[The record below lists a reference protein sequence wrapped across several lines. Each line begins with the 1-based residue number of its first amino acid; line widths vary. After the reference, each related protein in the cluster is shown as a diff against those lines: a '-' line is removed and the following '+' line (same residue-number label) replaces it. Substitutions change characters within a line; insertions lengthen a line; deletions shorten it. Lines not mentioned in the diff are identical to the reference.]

1 MTDVETDEFPGS
13 VGLTPAVDP
22 THRGDSDLDLS
33 GGQRFW
39 LASTMLLSVLAIV
52 GVIVVMVRIGADE
65 NRGGGTSAAAAGP
78 ATEWTVSA
86 TEFAFSPVDVIAP
99 VGEEISVT
107 MDNAGSVEHEWVVLR
122 SGIRIA
128 DESEF
133 TDDMVLAR
141 TDLVG
146 GGESTTANFTID
158 EAGTYQIVCTVAGH
172 FSAGMAGTL
181 RVEQ

>member
-13 VGLTPAVDP
+13 VGLTPAVDAA
-22 THRGDSDLDLS
+22 HQGDSDLDLT

-39 LASTMLLSVLAIV
+39 LASTFLLAVLAIV
-52 GVIVVMVRIGADE
+52 GVIVVMIRIGADE
-65 NRGGGTSAAAAGP
+65 NRGGGTAAAASGP

-86 TEFAFSPVDVIAP
+86 TEFAFAPGDVIVP

-107 MDNAGSVEHEWVVLR
+107 MDNDGSVEHEWVVLR
-122 SGIRIA
+122 SGVRIS

-133 TDDMVLAR
+133 TEDMVLAR

-146 GGESTTANFTID
+146 GGVSTTANFTLD

-181 RVEQ
+181 RAES